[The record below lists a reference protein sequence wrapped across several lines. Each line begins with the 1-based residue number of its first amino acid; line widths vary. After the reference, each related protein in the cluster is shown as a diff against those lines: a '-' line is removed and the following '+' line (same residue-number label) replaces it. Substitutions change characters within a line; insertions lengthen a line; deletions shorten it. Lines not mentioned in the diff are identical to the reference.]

1 MLRFA
6 APRRPNPFDN
16 PLVSVAA
23 HLLSSIAISVG
34 VYFLL
39 ASGSFIPLIGA
50 AVAVTALEGEWL
62 YFLLHR

>member
-6 APRRPNPFDN
+6 VPRRPNTFDN

-23 HLLSSIAISVG
+23 HLLSSIAIVGG

-39 ASGSFIPLIGA
+39 ASGSFIPLIAA
-50 AVAVTALEGEWL
+50 AVAVTALEGAWL
-62 YFLLHR
+62 YFLLRR